1 MLGRLPMTL
10 LVSGREYP
18 IQTDYR
24 NILPIL
30 QAANDPDYTPR
41 EQLYIMLKRL
51 YREQLD
57 FIPKEHQAEAAGRAR
72 WFIDCGREDNEDP
85 KPPVRLIDWEQDEPL
100 LFPAVNQ
107 VAGTET
113 RSVPDLHWWT
123 FMGYFMEIGGEGLF
137 STVLS
142 IRQKK
147 AKRKKLEKHEME
159 FYRNNKAMCDIK
171 KRYTMEEQAEIE
183 RLKRLFG

>member
-1 MLGRLPMTL
+1 MIGWLPMTL
-10 LVSGREYP
+10 VISGCEYP

-30 QAANDPDYTPR
+30 QAVNDPDYTPR
-41 EQLYIMLKRL
+41 EQLYIMLKRI

-57 FIPKEHQAEAAGRAR
+57 VMPKEQQEEAASQAR
-72 WFIDCGREDNEDP
+72 WFIDCGRGDTDDK
-85 KPPVRLIDWEQDEPL
+85 KPPIKLIDWEQDEPL
-100 LFPAVNQ
+100 LFPAVNK

-113 RSVPDLHWWT
+113 RSIPYIHWWT

-142 IRQKK
+142 IRQKH
-147 AKRKKLEKHEME
+147 AKHKKLEKHELE
-159 FYRNNKAMCDIK
+159 FYRNNRALCDIR
-171 KRYTMEEQAEIE
+171 KRYTAEERAEIE
-183 RLKRLFG
+183 RYKKLLG